1 MPAVM
6 PENLSFAAAFFFLFS
21 PLLPT
26 PPTYWPTLVAYYP
39 YDNDK
44 KFLCPCHVRERL
56 HILSMHTRGAT
67 NLAPKLTFAWA
78 SHSDGEKEI
87 L

>member
-1 MPAVM
+1 MSLAR
-6 PENLSFAAAFFFLFS
+6 EGASAYIINAHAA
-21 PLLPT
+21 
-26 PPTYWPTLVAYYP
+26 WQ
-39 YDNDK
+39 
-44 KFLCPCHVRERL
+44 
-56 HILSMHTRGAT
+56 